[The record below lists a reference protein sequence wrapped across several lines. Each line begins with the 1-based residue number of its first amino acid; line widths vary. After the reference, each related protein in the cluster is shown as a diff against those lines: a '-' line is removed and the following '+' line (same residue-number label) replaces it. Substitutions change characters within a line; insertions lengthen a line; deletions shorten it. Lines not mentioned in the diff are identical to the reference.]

1 MYDLQLIQLVP
12 LHYRHGFHSRL
23 AELNRILRYFLGG
36 ERPTQTAHQ
45 KLSLVVFSAEVRKYI
60 KQDGYFTDDS
70 RLPESVLQ
78 SLTTMLRMQNI
89 FSISSCSKAPG
100 VFSSNC
106 R

>member
-1 MYDLQLIQLVP
+1 MYDSQLIQLVP

-45 KLSLVVFSAEVRKYI
+45 TLSLVVFSAEVRKYI

-70 RLPESVLQ
+70 RLPGSALQ
-78 SLTTMLRMQNI
+78 SLTTILRMQNI
-89 FSISSCSKAPG
+89 FSISNCSKAPG